1 MDHFDALR
9 LQLPATKL
17 KKQVFIW
24 WVSLPNAIRP
34 TQLAK
39 QFPHI
44 VNRIVDTWDDF
55 YACEQYLH
63 DLLHERERAHRRGFQ
78 PDINDEIR
86 QLYNT
91 LLRKTLVVSAVPPA
105 GTSAFRT

>member
-1 MDHFDALR
+1 MDHFDTLR
-9 LQLPATKL
+9 HPRPVGKL

-24 WVSLPNAIRP
+24 WVSLPNTIRP

-39 QFPHI
+39 QFPHV
-44 VNRIVDTWDDF
+44 VNRIVESWDDF

-63 DLLHERERAHRRGFQ
+63 GLLHERERVYRQGFR
-78 PDINDEIR
+78 PVINEEIR

-91 LLRKTLVVSAVPPA
+91 LLRQTLVVSAA
-105 GTSAFRT
+105 SISFS